1 MNSVLA
7 NTKLDTAREFAIAS
21 PGLSFRPA
29 RASDAAACAPLVF
42 ASGEHEFEFFI
53 GVPAHQCIAFLEHAF
68 ALSGGRFSWRR
79 HEVAV
84 DARGQI
90 VAVLA
95 AHDGRRILSDD
106 PHIVWTLLRYF
117 GPLRAVPMLLR
128 GLVLETELP
137 KPKRAQTLVA
147 HCATLADAR
156 GTGVFSALF
165 EHAIRGEVA
174 HQRGLETADREIV
187 LDVLVSNSRAAALY
201 RRLGFVD
208 LPRRKPRS
216 PRLPAELESVRMC
229 FDAGAH
235 AARVPKSKPATTTSK
250 RPIYGPVV
258 PPGPHP

>member
-1 MNSVLA
+1 MTMNSVPA
-7 NTKLDTAREFAIAS
+7 NTKPHAAQGAS
-21 PGLSFRPA
+21 TTSVGLSFRPA

-42 ASGEHEFEFFI
+42 ASGEHEFEFFL
-53 GVPAHQCIAFLEHAF
+53 GVPAQQCIAFLEQAF

-84 DARGQI
+84 DAQSEI

-117 GPLRAVPMLLR
+117 GPLRMIPMLLR

-137 KPKRAQTLVA
+137 KPKRAQTLIA
-147 HCATLADAR
+147 HCATLAEAR
-156 GTGVFSALF
+156 GIGVFSALF
-165 EHAIRGEVA
+165 EHAIGGEVA
-174 HQRGLETADREIV
+174 YQRGLETKDREIV

-208 LPRRKPRS
+208 LPRRKPRAS
-216 PRLPAELESVRMC
+216 RLPAELESVRMR

-235 AARVPKSKPATTTSK
+235 ANPW
-250 RPIYGPVV
+250 
-258 PPGPHP
+258 

>member
-1 MNSVLA
+1 MNSVSA
-7 NTKLDTAREFAIAS
+7 NTKPDTAQELATAS
-21 PGLSFRPA
+21 PCLSFRPA
-29 RASDAAACAPLVF
+29 RASDATACAPLVF

-84 DARGQI
+84 DARGRI

-106 PHIVWTLLRYF
+106 PHVVWTLLRYF

-147 HCATLADAR
+147 HCATLAEAR

-165 EHAIRGEVA
+165 KHAIRSEVA
-174 HQRGLETADREIV
+174 HQHGLETADREIV

-201 RRLGFVD
+201 HRLGFVD

-216 PRLPAELESVRMC
+216 PRLPTELESVRMR

-235 AARVPKSKPATTTSK
+235 AAPASKRDPKSKPSTTTSK
-250 RPIYGPVV
+250 RPTKSTT
-258 PPGPHP
+258 